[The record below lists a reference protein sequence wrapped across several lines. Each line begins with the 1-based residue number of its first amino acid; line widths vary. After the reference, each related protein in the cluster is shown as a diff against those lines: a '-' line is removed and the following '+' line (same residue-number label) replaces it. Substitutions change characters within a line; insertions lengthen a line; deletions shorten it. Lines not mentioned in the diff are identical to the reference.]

1 MESLELGAGEVVLDH
16 AEQDWAKV
24 IPEEEFVLGALGD

>member
-16 AEQDWAKV
+16 VEQDWAKV
-24 IPEEEFVLGALGD
+24 IPEEVFVLGVLGE